1 MHSRRIA
8 HLIQLLKENS
18 LGGELEKQTKK
29 CHSESFEWHFH
40 LFVEIGV
47 RIQTKSSNSRS
58 GWFEDSL
65 FSVVLWTPFLP

>member
-40 LFVEIGV
+40 LFVEIGGP
-47 RIQTKSSNSRS
+47 NSYQI
-58 GWFEDSL
+58 F
-65 FSVVLWTPFLP
+65 